1 MFFVLDKGQATDDLV
16 RLRLE
21 ICERYIREPRYRV
34 VQVSDPK
41 RDSATT
47 SYTQGV
53 EHWHEQRALLF
64 ARLIDNELADGEC
77 GAFLLWGEPGLY
89 DSTLRIL
96 DRVRANGCT
105 DFDYQVIPG
114 ISSVQALA
122 ARHRIPLNDIG
133 QPIRITTG
141 RRLTAQ
147 DLDNV
152 VVMLDAHCAFEAF
165 VDENVDIYWGAYI
178 GTANEILIAGKLSE
192 VCEQI
197 KGARSAA
204 RARMGWNRIDDYL
217 ANADSTISLFVQIET
232 VAAVANIAEIAAV
245 DGIDGLFIGP
255 SDLAA
260 SMGLLGQ
267 QDHPDVIAAVEHC
280 IRTTAALGTP
290 VGVNAFAP
298 ALAERYLAAGASFV
312 LVGADVALLARGS
325 EALAQTY
332 ITDRAVS
339 GAASALE
346 PDQAP
351 RASY

>member
-1 MFFVLDKGQATDDLV
+1 MKTLLLIGMGAGDPEHITVQAINGLNRVDVFFVLDKGQATDDLV

-178 GTANEILIAGKLSE
+178 GTPDEILIAGKLSE

-197 KGARSAA
+197 RQARSAA
-204 RARMGWNRIDDYL
+204 RARKGWVMDTYL
-217 ANADSTISLFVQIET
+217 LRRRVTE
-232 VAAVANIAEIAAV
+232 
-245 DGIDGLFIGP
+245 
-255 SDLAA
+255 
-260 SMGLLGQ
+260 
-267 QDHPDVIAAVEHC
+267 
-280 IRTTAALGTP
+280 
-290 VGVNAFAP
+290 
-298 ALAERYLAAGASFV
+298 
-312 LVGADVALLARGS
+312 
-325 EALAQTY
+325 
-332 ITDRAVS
+332 
-339 GAASALE
+339 
-346 PDQAP
+346 
-351 RASY
+351 

>member
-1 MFFVLDKGQATDDLV
+1 MKTLLLIGMGAGDPEHITVQAINALNRACVFFVLDKGQTTDDLV

-34 VQVSDPK
+34 VQVNDPR
-41 RDSATT
+41 RDSSTP

-53 EHWHEQRALLF
+53 EDWHEQRARVF
-64 ARLIDNELADGEC
+64 AQLIDHELADGEC

-152 VVMLDAHCAFEAF
+152 VVMLDAHCSFDAFIEH
-165 VDENVDIYWGAYI
+165 DVDIYWGAYI
-178 GTANEILIAGKLSE
+178 GTQDEILIAGKLSQ
-192 VCEQI
+192 VCDQI
-197 KGARSAA
+197 KQA
-204 RARMGWNRIDDYL
+204 RAQARQRKGWVMDTYL
-217 ANADSTISLFVQIET
+217 LRR
-232 VAAVANIAEIAAV
+232 
-245 DGIDGLFIGP
+245 
-255 SDLAA
+255 
-260 SMGLLGQ
+260 
-267 QDHPDVIAAVEHC
+267 
-280 IRTTAALGTP
+280 RT
-290 VGVNAFAP
+290 
-298 ALAERYLAAGASFV
+298 
-312 LVGADVALLARGS
+312 
-325 EALAQTY
+325 
-332 ITDRAVS
+332 
-339 GAASALE
+339 
-346 PDQAP
+346 
-351 RASY
+351 